1 MESEAEITC
10 CDFALNVGVSRGTHP
25 EFHMAVRSVRSVILV
40 SVKFS
45 AMDPN
50 DNDENGQST

>member
-1 MESEAEITC
+1 MESVAEITC
-10 CDFALNVGVSRGTHP
+10 CDFALNVSVSRGTHP
-25 EFHMAVRSVRSVILV
+25 EFHVAVKSVPSVILV

-50 DNDENGQST
+50 DNDENGRST